1 MAQKVLVS
9 MVDDLDGGEATQT
22 VEFALDGV
30 EYQID
35 LSDENA
41 NDLRDGLYRYLENA
55 RRVGGRKRTASA
67 GTRAETG
74 ESLAE
79 KRARNQEIR
88 DWARNNGF
96 PDLADRGRV
105 PTEVIDAFEKRD
117 EVQPKKQA
125 VKKTVAA
132 AKKTRAPRKTAG
144 K

>member
-35 LSDENA
+35 LSNENA
-41 NDLRDGLYRYLENA
+41 DDLRDGLYRYVENA
-55 RRVGGRKRTASA
+55 RKVGGRKRK
-67 GTRAETG
+67 GTPVATG

-79 KRARNQEIR
+79 KRARNQAIR
-88 DWARNNGF
+88 EWARKNGF
-96 PDLADRGRV
+96 PNLADRGRV
-105 PTEVIDAFEKRD
+105 PDEVVEAYEKRD
-117 EVQPKKQA
+117 ETPTKKQPA
-125 VKKTVAA
+125 KKAAAA
-132 AKKTRAPRKTAG
+132 AKKPRAPRKTAA